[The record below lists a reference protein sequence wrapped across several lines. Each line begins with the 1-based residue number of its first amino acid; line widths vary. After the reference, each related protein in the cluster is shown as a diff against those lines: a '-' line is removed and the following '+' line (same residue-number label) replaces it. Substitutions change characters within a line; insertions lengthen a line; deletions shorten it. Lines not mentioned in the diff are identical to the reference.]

1 MKRALSLILVLI
13 MVCSMMLS
21 SCYGERGASTNEA
34 DTVHNNTENNTTE
47 KETEKSVESQNGE
60 KTDSA
65 TSSAISRSTRIL
77 RTGSFSRLS
86 ARSADS
92 SFRAERST
100 TSVPR
105 ICFSTSSAA
114 RRLAGFRLNC
124 RRTNKENEGETVA
137 F

>member
-65 TSSAISRSTRIL
+65 TSSAITGVIKPDKTDLRNYLPRTEVTYSQTRHTFVIHTNL
-77 RTGSFSRLS
+77 QYFSFY
-86 ARSADS
+86 S
-92 SFRAERST
+92 SLMLT
-100 TSVPR
+100 NGIP
-105 ICFSTSSAA
+105 
-114 RRLAGFRLNC
+114 LAFH
-124 RRTNKENEGETVA
+124 VSHDA
-137 F
+137 